1 MVAKKQDQ
9 KRRRNEPSEPD
20 QRWDDV
26 RIFLAVAREGSLGQA
41 GRRLRLDTS
50 TVSRRLRALEETLRA
65 KLFERTRS
73 GLIPTRTAE
82 QMLPAAE
89 AIEASHARLGR
100 AASALE
106 SLPEGK
112 VRVSVPPGMADTF
125 IAPTLGRLR
134 ARHPKLTIE
143 LDTSVRA
150 VDLTRHEADL
160 ALRSLAPRG
169 AELVVTKLLH
179 AAWVVA
185 ASPLLAREFGRLQA
199 WQDAPWI
206 DWDYDLASL
215 PAAAWLA
222 RHGRG
227 ATIALRTNHMGAQL
241 KAAEAGLGLLLL
253 PEPYLKTNALV
264 PVRYSASLAASVDRL
279 PEDDLWLVAHRIT
292 RDTPRVA
299 AVWSFLAEEFRSLA
313 QRPARTA
320 GNAG

>member
-1 MVAKKQDQ
+1 MIAKKQDLGG
-9 KRRRNEPSEPD
+9 RDREPSEPE

-26 RIFLAVAREGSLGQA
+26 RIFLAVARERSLGQA

-50 TVSRRLRALEETLRA
+50 TVSRRLSALEAALGA

-73 GLIPTRTAE
+73 GLIATRTAE

-106 SLPEGK
+106 SLPEGR

-125 IAPTLGRLR
+125 IAPALGRLR
-134 ARHPKLTIE
+134 ARYPKLSIE
-143 LDTSVRA
+143 LDTSLRA

-169 AELVVTKLLH
+169 AELVVTKLLR

-185 ASPLLAREFGRLQA
+185 ASPLLARELGRIKA
-199 WQDAPWI
+199 WQSAAWI

-215 PAAAWLA
+215 RPATWLA
-222 RHGRG
+222 RHARG
-227 ATIALRTNHMGAQL
+227 AAIALRTNHMGAQL
-241 KAAEAGLGLLLL
+241 RAAEAGLGLLLV
-253 PEPYLKTNALV
+253 PEPYLKTHALV
-264 PVRYSASLAASVDRL
+264 PVRYAASLAASVERL
-279 PEDDLWLVAHRIT
+279 PADDLWLVAHRVT
-292 RDTPRVA
+292 RETPRVA
-299 AVWSFLAEEFRSLA
+299 AVWSFLAEEFRSL
-313 QRPARTA
+313 
-320 GNAG
+320 G